1 MPAYSARDTKV
12 KIASTEIGELKQA
25 SVDINGDEVE
35 VTPFGSKSKK
45 RKSTLRDATM
55 SMSGYLDPDDAG
67 QAAVLA
73 ALMGAEATGEL
84 NDLSLMPLGDASGV
98 TTEISGDWIVKRAG
112 ISGEVNGAVE
122 VNFEFASNGDIT
134 YVA

>member
-12 KIASTEIGELKQA
+12 KIGSTEIGELKQA

-55 SMSGYLDPDDAG
+55 SVSGYLDPDDAG

-73 ALMGAEATGEL
+73 ALMGAGATGEL

-98 TTEISGDWIVKRAG
+98 TTEISGDWIVKRIG
-112 ISGEVNGAVE
+112 ISGEVSGAVE
-122 VNFEFASNGDIT
+122 VNCEFASNGDIT

>member
-12 KIASTEIGELKQA
+12 KIGSTEIGELKQA
-25 SVDINGDEVE
+25 SVDVNGDEVE

-84 NDLSLMPLGDASGV
+84 NDLSLLPLGDASGV
-98 TTEISGDWIVKRAG
+98 TTEISGNWIVKRAG
-112 ISGEVNGAVE
+112 IGGEVNSAVE
-122 VNFEFASNGDIT
+122 INFEFASNGDIT